1 MSRTRASAK
10 LRRATIVGLQLRT
23 KFVPAKNG
31 HPTHVLTTEDRRK
44 AAAVTNA
51 IRREK
56 RLLRDQLRL
65 NEEIERMMAADRA
78 QRWRRREQARARREA
93 ILAQEHAELWIR
105 CGYGA
110 RP

>member
-1 MSRTRASAK
+1 M
-10 LRRATIVGLQLRT
+10 AT
-23 KFVPAKNG
+23 
-31 HPTHVLTTEDRRK
+31 PTHVLTTEDRRK

-65 NEEIERMMAADRA
+65 NEEIERMTAADRA

-93 ILAQEHAELWIR
+93 ILAQERASSGFAAATGRGRDSPLAS
-105 CGYGA
+105 CSSTFA
-110 RP
+110 RPPRVHLDSVPTGS